1 MSVENAIFQVGYLE
15 RIALGTSYPA
25 IAHHVRRLYSGLPSS
40 TEVVLDATGLGGPV
54 CEIFSGIGIS
64 PIGVMITAG
73 TAQSE
78 DGKFLHVP
86 KMLLIS
92 RLQALLHEGRLK
104 IQKSLP
110 EASVLMGELLD
121 YRIQYTAAGHLTFN
135 AREGR
140 HDDLVLALAIA
151 CYRAAGDGVRY
162 GGLMDYYQRLSGRVA
177 DPQYFIGVDLGQA
190 RDPTAIAVVRRVE
203 YPTPAEVRDP
213 EFLPNASSVPS
224 GSGV

>member
-1 MSVENAIFQVGYLE
+1 VSVENAIFQVGYLE
-15 RIALGTSYPA
+15 RIPLGTSYPA

-40 TEVVLDATGLGGPV
+40 TEVILDATGLGGPV
-54 CEIFSGIGIS
+54 FEIFVGIGIS

-73 TAQSE
+73 TAQTE

-110 EASVLMGELLD
+110 EAAVLMGELLD

-162 GGLMDYYQRLSGRVA
+162 GALLDFYRRAARGGVP

-213 EFLPNASSVPS
+213 KFLPNAAAAPS
-224 GSGV
+224 A

>member
-1 MSVENAIFQVGYLE
+1 MSVENAIFQVGHLE
-15 RIALGTSYPA
+15 RVALGTSYPA
-25 IAHHVRRLYSGLPSS
+25 IAHHVRRLFLGLPSS

-54 CEIFSGIGIS
+54 YEIFVGVGIS
-64 PIGVMITAG
+64 PVGI
-73 TAQSE
+73 
-78 DGKFLHVP
+78 H
-86 KMLLIS
+86 
-92 RLQALLHEGRLK
+92 
-104 IQKSLP
+104 

-162 GGLMDYYQRLSGRVA
+162 GGLIDYYLRLSGRVA

-203 YPTPAEVRDP
+203 YPTPEEVRDP

-224 GSGV
+224 G

>member
-15 RIALGTSYPA
+15 RVALGTPYPA
-25 IAHHVRRLYSGLPSS
+25 IAQHVRRLFLGLPPS

-54 CEIFSGIGIS
+54 YEIFVGVGIG
-64 PIGVMITAG
+64 PVGVMITAG
-73 TAQSE
+73 TAQSAE
-78 DGKFLHVP
+78 GRFLHVP

-92 RLQALLHEGRLK
+92 RVQALLHEGRLK
-104 IQKSLP
+104 IQKNLS
-110 EASVLMGELLD
+110 EASVLMAELLD

-162 GGLMDYYQRLSGRVA
+162 SGLLDYYRRQSRGRVP

-203 YPTPAEVRDP
+203 YPSPEEVRDP
-213 EFLPNASSVPS
+213 ESLLNAAV
-224 GSGV
+224 

>member
-15 RIALGTSYPA
+15 RMALGTSYPA
-25 IAHHVRRLYSGLPSS
+25 IAHHVRRLFLGLPSS

-54 CEIFSGIGIS
+54 YEIFVGIGIS

-73 TAQSE
+73 TAQSD
-78 DGKFLHVP
+78 DGKFLHVL

-121 YRIQYTAAGHLTFN
+121 YRIEYTAAGHLTFN

-162 GGLMDYYQRLSGRVA
+162 SDLMDYYRRVSVGRVA
-177 DPQYFIGVDLGQA
+177 DPQYFIGVDLG
-190 RDPTAIAVVRRVE
+190 RRGIRRRSRWLGGLNFRLRRRCGIRSFCRTR
-203 YPTPAEVRDP
+203 PQRPAHR
-213 EFLPNASSVPS
+213 
-224 GSGV
+224 

>member
-1 MSVENAIFQVGYLE
+1 MSVDGAIFQVGHLE
-15 RIALGTSYPA
+15 RVPLGTSYPA
-25 IAHHVRRLYSGLPSS
+25 IAHHVRRLYSGFPSS

-54 CEIFSGIGIS
+54 YEIFVGVGLS

-121 YRIQYTAAGHLTFN
+121 YRIQYTVAGHLTFN

-162 GGLMDYYQRLSGRVA
+162 NGLLDFYRRSAGGGFA

-203 YPTPAEVRDP
+203 FPTPEEVRDP
-213 EFLPNASSVPS
+213 GFLPNASAAPNS
-224 GSGV
+224 

>member
-15 RIALGTSYPA
+15 RMALGTSYPA
-25 IAHHVRRLYSGLPSS
+25 IAHHVRRLFLGLPSS

-54 CEIFSGIGIS
+54 YEIFVGIGIS

-73 TAQSE
+73 TAQSD

-121 YRIQYTAAGHLTFN
+121 YRIEYTAAGHLTFN

-162 GGLMDYYQRLSGRVA
+162 SDLMDYYRRVSVGRVA
-177 DPQYFIGVDLGQA
+177 DPQYFIGVDLG
-190 RDPTAIAVVRRVE
+190 RRGIRRRSRWLGGLNFRLRRRCGIRSFCRTR
-203 YPTPAEVRDP
+203 PQRPAHR
-213 EFLPNASSVPS
+213 
-224 GSGV
+224 

>member
-1 MSVENAIFQVGYLE
+1 MRVENAIFQVGYLE
-15 RIALGTSYPA
+15 RVPLGTSYPA
-25 IAHHVRRLYSGLPSS
+25 IAQHVRRLYSGLPST

-54 CEIFSGIGIS
+54 FEIFVGIGIS

-73 TAQSE
+73 TAQTE

-104 IQKSLP
+104 IQNSLP
-110 EASVLMGELLD
+110 EAAVLMGELLD
-121 YRIQYTAAGHLTFN
+121 YRIQYTAAGHMTFN

-162 GGLMDYYQRLSGRVA
+162 GALLDFYRRAARGGIP

-213 EFLPNASSVPS
+213 EFLPNAAAAPS
-224 GSGV
+224 A

>member
-1 MSVENAIFQVGYLE
+1 VSVENAIFQVGYLE
-15 RIALGTSYPA
+15 RIPLGTSYPA
-25 IAHHVRRLYSGLPSS
+25 IAHHVRRLYSGLPST

-54 CEIFSGIGIS
+54 FEIFVGIGIS

-73 TAQSE
+73 TAQTE

-104 IQKSLP
+104 IQNSLP
-110 EASVLMGELLD
+110 EAAVLMGELLD
-121 YRIQYTAAGHLTFN
+121 YRIQYTAAGHMTFN

-162 GGLMDYYQRLSGRVA
+162 GALLDFYRRAARGGIP

-213 EFLPNASSVPS
+213 EFLPNAPAAPS
-224 GSGV
+224 A

>member
-1 MSVENAIFQVGYLE
+1 MSVENAIFQVGYLD
-15 RIALGTSYPA
+15 RIPLGTSYPA

-54 CEIFSGIGIS
+54 FEIFVGIGIS
-64 PIGVMITAG
+64 PIGVMITSG

-110 EASVLMGELLD
+110 EAAVLMGELLD
-121 YRIQYTAAGHLTFN
+121 YRIQYTAAGHMTFN

-151 CYRAAGDGVRY
+151 CYRAAGDGLRY
-162 GGLMDYYQRLSGRVA
+162 TGLLDFYRRSAGHRIA

-203 YPTPAEVRDP
+203 YPTPQEARDP
-213 EFLPNASSVPS
+213 EFLPNASAVPS
-224 GSGV
+224 A

>member
-15 RIALGTSYPA
+15 RIPLGTSYPA

-40 TEVVLDATGLGGPV
+40 TEVILDATGLGGPV
-54 CEIFSGIGIS
+54 FEIFVGIGIS

-73 TAQSE
+73 TAQTE

-110 EASVLMGELLD
+110 EAAVLMGELLD

-162 GGLMDYYQRLSGRVA
+162 GALMDFYRRAAGGGVA
-177 DPQYFIGVDLGQA
+177 APQYFIGVDLGQA

-203 YPTPAEVRDP
+203 FPTRAEVRDP
-213 EFLPNASSVPS
+213 EFLPNASAVPS
-224 GSGV
+224 A

>member
-1 MSVENAIFQVGYLE
+1 MSVDNAIFQVGYLE
-15 RIALGTSYPA
+15 RVALGTSYPA
-25 IAHHVRRLYSGLPSS
+25 IAQHVRRLFLGLPPP

-54 CEIFSGIGIS
+54 YEIFVGVGIS
-64 PIGVMITAG
+64 PVGVMITAG

-78 DGKFLHVP
+78 EGRFLHVP

-92 RLQALLHEGRLK
+92 RVQALLHEGRPK
-104 IQKSLP
+104 KKS
-110 EASVLMGELLD
+110 EASVLMAELLD

-162 GGLMDYYQRLSGRVA
+162 SGLLDYYRREARGRVA

-203 YPTPAEVRDP
+203 YPSPKQVREP
-213 EFLPNASSVPS
+213 EFLLNAAV
-224 GSGV
+224 

>member
-1 MSVENAIFQVGYLE
+1 VSVENAIFQVGYLE
-15 RIALGTSYPA
+15 RIPLGTSYPA
-25 IAHHVRRLYSGLPSS
+25 IAHHVRRLYSGLPST

-54 CEIFSGIGIS
+54 FEIFVGIGIS

-73 TAQSE
+73 TAQTE

-104 IQKSLP
+104 IQNSLP
-110 EASVLMGELLD
+110 EAAVLMGELLD
-121 YRIQYTAAGHLTFN
+121 YRIQYTAAGHMTFN

-162 GGLMDYYQRLSGRVA
+162 GALLDFYRRAARGGIP

-213 EFLPNASSVPS
+213 EFLPNAAAAPS
-224 GSGV
+224 A

>member
-25 IAHHVRRLYSGLPSS
+25 IAQHVRRLYSGLPSS

-54 CEIFSGIGIS
+54 FEIFVGIGIS
-64 PIGVMITAG
+64 PIGIMITAG

-78 DGKFLHVP
+78 DKKFLHVP

-110 EASVLMGELLD
+110 EAAVLMGELLD

-162 GGLMDYYQRLSGRVA
+162 AGLMEYYRRVAGGVA

-190 RDPTAIAVVRRVE
+190 RDPTAVAIVRRVE
-203 YPTPAEVRDP
+203 FPTPAEVRDP
-213 EFLPNASSVPS
+213 EFLPNASAVPS
-224 GSGV
+224 A

>member
-1 MSVENAIFQVGYLE
+1 
-15 RIALGTSYPA
+15 
-25 IAHHVRRLYSGLPSS
+25 
-40 TEVVLDATGLGGPV
+40 
-54 CEIFSGIGIS
+54 
-64 PIGVMITAG
+64 MITAG
-73 TAQSE
+73 TAQTE

-92 RLQALLHEGRLK
+92 RLQALLHEGRLR
-104 IQKSLP
+104 IQKSLH

>member
-1 MSVENAIFQVGYLE
+1 MSVENAIFQVGHFQ
-15 RIALGTSYPA
+15 RVPLGTSYPA
-25 IAHHVRRLYSGLPSS
+25 IAYHVRRLFLGLPSS
-40 TEVVLDATGLGGPV
+40 TEVVIDATGLGGPV
-54 CEIFSGIGIS
+54 FEIFLGIGIN
-64 PIGVMITAG
+64 PTGLMITAG

-92 RLQALLHEGRLK
+92 RLQALLHAGRLK

-121 YRIQYTAAGHLTFN
+121 YRIQYTAAGHMTFN

-162 GGLMDYYQRLSGRVA
+162 SGLMEYYRRAAGRIA

-203 YPTPAEVRDP
+203 CPTPEEARDP
-213 EFLPNASSVPS
+213 EFLPYASAVPS
-224 GSGV
+224 